1 MKAYRVRDVLLYA
14 QGEACGGCG
23 DCRIC
28 AALAEVDEDA
38 RRNGHTH
45 NAPNPSKIHP
55 VPGCYKCEEE
65 VRLFTGG

>member
-1 MKAYRVRDVLLYA
+1 MNHLKGILREFNGDPAY
-14 QGEACGGCG
+14 QGYG
-23 DCRIC
+23 
-28 AALAEVDEDA
+28 AAWREQQE

-45 NAPNPSKIHP
+45 DAPNPSKIHP

>member
-1 MKAYRVRDVLLYA
+1 MNHLKAILREFNGDPEY
-14 QGEACGGCG
+14 QGYS
-23 DCRIC
+23 
-28 AALAEVDEDA
+28 AALAAEDA

-45 NAPNPSKIHP
+45 SAPNPSKIHP